1 VERADERQEEKMS
14 SWVKLGMLSEL
25 SPGTGRHVRL
35 ADRAVALFN
44 VDGEVY
50 AIDGSCTHRGG
61 PLGEGRL
68 EGSVVTCPWHG
79 ARFDVRTGVVL
90 SPPART
96 NAEVYRVSLETG
108 VIAVELPDRVS
119 SSAR

>member
-1 VERADERQEEKMS
+1 MS
-14 SWVKLGMLSEL
+14 SWVKLATLSEL
-25 SPGTGRHVRL
+25 PPGTGRHVQL

-44 VDGEVY
+44 VGGEIY

-79 ARFDVRTGVVL
+79 ARFDVMTGVVL
-90 SPPART
+90 SPPAPR
-96 NAEVYRVSLETG
+96 NAEIYRVSLDADAIT
-108 VIAVELPDRVS
+108 VELPDRIL
-119 SSAR
+119 AR

>member
-1 VERADERQEEKMS
+1 MS
-14 SWVKLGMLSEL
+14 NWVKLGMLSEL
-25 SPGTGRHVRL
+25 PPGTGRHVRL

-61 PLGEGRL
+61 PLGDGQL
-68 EGSVVTCPWHG
+68 DGSVVTCPWHG

-90 SPPART
+90 SPPAPR
-96 NAEVYRVSLETG
+96 NAQIYKVSVDAG
-108 VIAVELPDRVS
+108 AIAVELPDHVL
-119 SSAR
+119 ART